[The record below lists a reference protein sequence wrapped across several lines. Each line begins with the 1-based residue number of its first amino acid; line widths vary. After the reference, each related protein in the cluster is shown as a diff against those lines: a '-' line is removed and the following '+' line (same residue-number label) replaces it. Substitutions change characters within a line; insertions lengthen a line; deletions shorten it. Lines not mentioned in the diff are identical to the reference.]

1 MSQDWLST
9 VSLKDLE
16 DCKENDML
24 LEVLP
29 HPSEGNNDTLVSHRP
44 FAADGSDLLA
54 SVGRESPSI
63 LLLCLAIIFNLH
75 YHEYKSS

>member
-16 DCKENDML
+16 DSKGHDTL

-29 HPSEGNNDTLVSHRP
+29 LLSDGKDDASVSHRP

-54 SVGRESPSI
+54 PVGRERQV
-63 LLLCLAIIFNLH
+63 
-75 YHEYKSS
+75 